1 MTDMNRLI
9 AIFFCICA
17 ICSCSKGN
25 TSSTTGGG
33 GTEPAVIIQDENII
47 GSWSVIKYEAY
58 DRNGQ
63 LLDTASDAATIAG
76 TYNGFNFDAYG
87 NMTLFAKGKGMTV
100 GYSYFASGDLFFG
113 ESGMGTTYKL
123 DTSTFIFDSDSF
135 FPEGWMTKY
144 PTNTGGFYRVHCTRN
159 PS

>member
-1 MTDMNRLI
+1 M
-9 AIFFCICA
+9 
-17 ICSCSKGN
+17 
-25 TSSTTGGG
+25 
-33 GTEPAVIIQDENII
+33 EPVVIIQDGNII
-47 GSWSVIKYEAY
+47 GSWTVIKYEAY

-87 NMTLFAKGKGMTV
+87 TMTLFAKGKSMTV
-100 GYSYFASGDLFFG
+100 GYSYFASGDLLFG
-113 ESGMGTTYKL
+113 ESG
-123 DTSTFIFDSDSF
+123 
-135 FPEGWMTKY
+135 MTKY